1 MSYLRSTCA
10 EQFSA
15 FPPHSSSCVLRAVSH
30 RPNLHPNHHP
40 SHSFHPRST
49 LCWAMMFSDSSRYC
63 FRLSSHF
70 GWGLRIRPAMDE
82 DPQVTINM
90 KVLRW
95 RRIWLRAKQVRFLIA
110 LGGHLLQY
118 PIPSLPSSL
127 YHLIAFPFFYFTLSP
142 FLFFGTPSRS
152 RPRSKLASKRP

>member
-1 MSYLRSTCA
+1 
-10 EQFSA
+10 
-15 FPPHSSSCVLRAVSH
+15 
-30 RPNLHPNHHP
+30 
-40 SHSFHPRST
+40 
-49 LCWAMMFSDSSRYC
+49 
-63 FRLSSHF
+63 
-70 GWGLRIRPAMDE
+70 MDE

-95 RRIWLRAKQVRFLIA
+95 KRIWLRAKQVRFLIA

-118 PIPSLPSSL
+118 PIPSLLSSL
-127 YHLIAFPFFYFTLSP
+127 YHLSFPFFFFTLSP